1 MTSTR
6 QFRNF
11 ESKFLNANSSVSTFK
26 VFSWNWLPFASDFM
40 GKFYWKVFVNS
51 NILHDD
57 ARFVKL
63 VKRNMQ
69 DREMSSQGG
78 NYGNLLSHILC
89 KNFVKVTVLL
99 KKLLN
104 SWFDEILSFST
115 EWKIEFLYGLLN
127 KLLGWN
133 SLCNFN
139 FFRQITNLLQHP
151 MGKKALHN
159 LFFSSNWQKSWNT
172 KFFRQFWRKNLN
184 LKFFRHF
191 DENFMNC
198 KVLSPTVYPLQFR
211 EKICKGFCPMGL
223 CKGF

>member
-51 NILHDD
+51 NILHDN

-104 SWFDEILSFST
+104 SWFDEFFFSESKSISVFFPQCAQSMWKNKKKFLSPKKYFVNSILWCFFSCFHDIFAK
-115 EWKIEFLYGLLN
+115 ESVRAIF
-127 KLLGWN
+127 
-133 SLCNFN
+133 CNFHA
-139 FFRQITNLLQHP
+139 QV
-151 MGKKALHN
+151 
-159 LFFSSNWQKSWNT
+159 W
-172 KFFRQFWRKNLN
+172 
-184 LKFFRHF
+184 
-191 DENFMNC
+191 E
-198 KVLSPTVYPLQFR
+198 
-211 EKICKGFCPMGL
+211 
-223 CKGF
+223 